1 MKHTVEHITQ
11 APEDGTIW
19 VTATDSFKVGLSF
32 SNEIVFPNN
41 ETQVTHV
48 GEFLSMSC
56 LCHLLR
62 TQVTHIGEFFIAHF
76 NVKVDNEGTIFF
88 LDEIICGNKI
98 TSHLIS
104 YAGNCPLLYTSE
116 YTKLN

>member
-11 APEDGTIW
+11 DPEDGTIW

-41 ETQVTHV
+41 ETQATHV
-48 GEFLSMSC
+48 GEF
-56 LCHLLR
+56 
-62 TQVTHIGEFFIAHF
+62 FIEHF
-76 NVKVDNEGTIFF
+76 NVKVDTEGTIFF
-88 LDEIICGNKI
+88 LDEIICGTKI

-116 YTKLN
+116 HTKLN